1 MKNLKE
7 LFVEELADAYSAEQ
21 QLIKALPKTA
31 EAAESEELKEAF
43 ESHLQETEEHA
54 RRLEQVFEL
63 FGEKAKA
70 KKCKAMAG
78 LIAEVEDLIS
88 EDVEGAV
95 KDAGIIAQ
103 AQKIEHY
110 EISLY
115 GTLRTWAELLG
126 NQEAASLL
134 EETENEEK
142 EADEKLN
149 GIAESLNIEAIEE
162 EGEEEEE
169 ESANPRIGRSKNA
182 K

>member
-7 LFVEELADAYSAEQ
+7 LFLDELADAYSAEQ
-21 QLIKALPKTA
+21 QLIKALPATA
-31 EAAESEELKEAF
+31 DAAHAEDLKEAF

-54 RRLEQVFEL
+54 RRLEEVFEL

-78 LIAEVEDLIS
+78 LIAEVEDTID
-88 EDVEGAV
+88 EDLEDAV
-95 KDAGIIAQ
+95 KDAGIIAG

-126 NQEAASLL
+126 NQEAAALL

-149 GIAESLNIEAIEE
+149 GIAESINIEAN

-169 ESANPRIGRSKNA
+169 TAEAPAGRGKNSK
-182 K
+182 